1 MVFTLLTQGNQM
13 QHSDVYFLAERAL
26 ETLEDVRQSISR
38 AIEVNDD
45 RFINEL
51 LTVAE
56 TNITI
61 ARMKL
66 NVVKDVAKIT
76 KAL

>member
-1 MVFTLLTQGNQM
+1 VVFTLLTQGNQM

-45 RFINEL
+45 RFTNEL

-66 NVVKDVAKIT
+66 NVVKDVAK
-76 KAL
+76 

>member
-1 MVFTLLTQGNQM
+1 M

-45 RFINEL
+45 RFVNEL

>member
-1 MVFTLLTQGNQM
+1 M

-45 RFINEL
+45 RFVNEL
-51 LTVAE
+51 LIVAE

-66 NVVKDVAKIT
+66 NVVKDVAK
-76 KAL
+76 

>member
-1 MVFTLLTQGNQM
+1 M

-45 RFINEL
+45 RFVNEL

-66 NVVKDVAKIT
+66 NVVKDVAK
-76 KAL
+76 

>member
-1 MVFTLLTQGNQM
+1 M

-45 RFINEL
+45 RFTNEL

-66 NVVKDVAKIT
+66 NVVKDVAK
-76 KAL
+76 

>member
-1 MVFTLLTQGNQM
+1 M